1 MRTIIRFIKN
11 RIPCLISLSF
21 LMACMIL
28 FTGTVFAAGSYSVS
42 GTYSASDSQGGSVD
56 VGETTYKIYHV
67 ADFDKDNPAMFKFLE
82 QYSNVGAG
90 LNFTKKQFGEEGK
103 SDEEAVQWREAWMDS
118 AETISNYVQESDL
131 KGTYKSSDGKFQFTG
146 LENGLYLL
154 TGSSSEITDDAG
166 NKIYLWPRPMYV
178 MILNGDAEVSMK
190 PASETAEK
198 YTVYKTWEGIPE
210 DREKLVKP
218 VSIDVKIFYGGTDDS
233 HLKETVTLDEGN
245 DWTYSWYVGKDEND
259 PSKWIVQEVL
269 TDDMKDTFTVSTIEN
284 YSEETR
290 TKVIN
295 IKNTYDRKDLEIVK
309 TLSDYIS
316 QGNTE
321 QGFVFMVTAYA
332 GGKEQ
337 FSRFVGITFAE
348 QDGATDKV
356 ILKDISKEVDRIVV
370 KEVYSGNYTPDEAEK
385 EAVFEGTEDGEGIWK
400 VSFTNSNPD
409 ETPTFD
415 TGIINKYSI
424 TGNGTFSFKGSEG
437 SGSAD

>member
-1 MRTIIRFIKN
+1 MKTLIRFIKK
-11 RIPCLISLSF
+11 RIPCLIISSVLA
-21 LMACMIL
+21 ACMIL
-28 FTGTVFAAGSYSVS
+28 LTGTVFAAELYSVN
-42 GTYSASDSQGGSVD
+42 GTYSAAESQGSIS

-67 ADFDKDNPAMFKFLE
+67 ADLDKDHPALFKFLD
-82 QYSNVGAG
+82 QYSSVGAG

-103 SDEEAVQWREAWMDS
+103 SDEEAVNWREAWMDS
-118 AETISNYVQESDL
+118 AETISNYVRESDL
-131 KGTYKSSDGKFQFTG
+131 KGTYRSSDGKFRFTG

-154 TGSSSEITDDAG
+154 TGSSSEITDANG
-166 NKIYLWPRPMYV
+166 NIVYLWPRPMYV
-178 MILNGDAEVSMK
+178 MIRDGNAEVSMK
-190 PASETAEK
+190 PASETADK

-218 VSIDVKIFYGGTDDS
+218 ASVSVKIFYGGTDES

-245 DWTYSWYVGKDEND
+245 DWTYSWYAGKDEDD
-259 PSKWIVQEVL
+259 PSRWFVQEVM
-269 TDDMKDTFTVSTIEN
+269 TDDMEDDFTVSMIEN
-284 YSEETR
+284 YSDASS

-316 QGNTE
+316 QGNTR
-321 QGFVFMVTAYA
+321 QGFVFRVTGYT

-348 QDGATDKV
+348 QDNATDKV
-356 ILKDISKEVDRIVV
+356 IMKDISKAVDRIVV
-370 KEVYSGNYTPDEAEK
+370 EEVYSGNYEPDKAEK
-385 EAVFEGTEDGEGIWK
+385 EAVFEGTEDGKGVWK
-400 VSFTNSNPD
+400 VSFTNSHPD

-424 TGNGTFSFKGSEG
+424 TGDGIFSFKGTDV
-437 SGSAD
+437 SGPAE